1 MVKFYCD
8 KCGAE
13 ISPVPRNQRYGKYF
27 RIKIVSNNFYD
38 SNDQTTTVH
47 LCDDCQEQLEKFIFS
62 KIEHAALY
70 GDNSES

>member
-13 ISPVPRNQRYGKYF
+13 ISPVPRNQRIGKYF
-27 RIKIVSNNFYD
+27 RIKIVSNNFND
-38 SNDQTTTVH
+38 GNDQTTVH

-62 KIEHAALY
+62 KIEHAILY
-70 GDNSES
+70 GYKPES